1 MGIKSLFVFCLLLC
15 SGYINVYAQQKVAIS
30 GSVVNESGQP
40 LIGATV
46 VESSTSN
53 TILTDQQGHFSLSV
67 SSGNTSLEVSYT
79 GYITAVVPVNNQ
91 SVINVVLKETTS
103 KLDEVVVIGYGTQKK
118 ASLTSAV
125 STLDGDKI
133 TKIPITNISNGLGGR
148 ASGVIALQTSGE
160 PGLDGSNLTIRGI
173 STIGN
178 SSPLLLVDG
187 IPRNFQN
194 LDPNSIE
201 SFTILK
207 DAAATAP
214 YGVAGANGVILVT
227 TKMGQA
233 GKTKVNYNGYFGYQS
248 PTVLWDQ
255 ANGYQVALLQNL
267 GNENVGLGK
276 VYTDEELQYFKD
288 GSKPDLYPPLFDIW
302 GAIMQKP
309 SILTDHSVDVSGGS
323 NKFSYYFNFGYQDQ
337 DGMWRT
343 ANSKRYNFSLGLN
356 GSISPTTKLQL
367 KINGIHKSSH
377 HPPSDQNASISQS
390 TVRLFELIKYAV
402 PQRGPLYYSNG
413 MVGAYAIT
421 TINGS
426 GYRKLNQADMFTQ
439 ISLTQDLP
447 FINGLKIKGEF
458 AFDPTLINDKLWTTP
473 VHHATVDRSQDPYV
487 INDGILGP
495 KTPSLTQTQQI
506 NSNYTYRALLDYNT
520 SFGLHDISFTGVF
533 ESINRKISSSGASRK
548 NFGLF
553 MDEMSMGSSDKADQ
567 DNSGSSS
574 ESSQVGLVYRALY
587 SYNNKYL
594 FEATGRY
601 DGHYY
606 FAPPKRWGFF
616 PAFSA
621 GWRISNEKFIK
632 ENKNLL
638 WINNLKLRLSYGE
651 VGALAGG
658 PYQYLSL
665 YSLRSPGYAFGG
677 AGVLGAFERSEA
689 NPNITWEKAKKTNL
703 GIDMGLWGN
712 LFNISVDYFFEKRSN
727 MLISPDTEVPSE
739 YGIGLGQVNAGIMQN
754 QGFEV
759 EMEINKVLSKK
770 LQIGINGTLTYSR
783 NKLIRVFESSATF
796 DNPNRRITGRP
807 LGTQFGYKE
816 IGYFDVSDFDQD
828 GNLKS
833 GIAFQPWGKVA
844 PGDLR
849 YQDTNGDNVL
859 DVNDYVPIG
868 NPANP
873 GFIYGFTPVVKYGDF
888 SLTVLF
894 QGIANT
900 SRYFSQSAIWP
911 FFNGRGAYVQN
922 FDYWRP
928 DNKDAEFPRIT
939 PTPTVNNQQ
948 TSSKWMYN
956 TSYLRIKSATLA
968 YDLPSSLTK
977 KIGIE
982 NFQVFVSAQNW
993 VTWAGFVGEFYDPES
1008 INGGG
1013 YNYPQQKVIAIG
1025 LHTGF

>member
-125 STLDGDKI
+125 STLGGDKI

-621 GWRISNEKFIK
+621 GWRISNENFIK
-632 ENKNLL
+632 ENENLL

-922 FDYWRP
+922 FDYWRL

>member
-1 MGIKSLFVFCLLLC
+1 MGIKSLVVFCFFLC
-15 SGYINVYAQQKVAIS
+15 SGYINMYAQQKVTIS

-53 TILTDQQGHFSLSV
+53 TILTDQQGHFSLLI
-67 SSGNTSLEVSYT
+67 SSANATLEVSYT
-79 GYITAVVPVNNQ
+79 GYITAFVPLDNQ
-91 SVINVVLKETTS
+91 STINVVLKETTS

-148 ASGVIALQTSGE
+148 ASGVIALQGSGE

-201 SFTILK
+201 SFTVLK

-227 TKMGQA
+227 TKMGHA

-309 SILTDHSVDVSGGS
+309 SILTDHSIDVSGGS

-343 ANSKRYNFSLGLN
+343 ANSKRYNFSLGLT

-367 KINGIHKSSH
+367 KINGIQKSSH

-439 ISLTQDLP
+439 VSLTQDLP

-506 NSNYTYRALLDYNT
+506 NSNYTYRALLDYNR

-533 ESINRKISSSGASRK
+533 ESINRKVSSLGASRK

-567 DNSGSSS
+567 SNSGSSS
-574 ESSQVGLVYRALY
+574 ESSQVGLVYRMLY
-587 SYNNKYL
+587 NYNNKYL

-606 FAPPKRWGFF
+606 FAPSSRWGFF

-632 ENKNLL
+632 ESEGLH

-703 GIDMGLWGN
+703 GIDIGLWGN

-727 MLISPDTEVPSE
+727 MLISPDTKVPSE

-759 EMEINKVLSKK
+759 EMGINKVLSKK
-770 LQIGINGTLTYSR
+770 LQIGINGTVTYSR

-807 LGTQFGYKE
+807 LGTQFGFKE

-859 DVNDYVPIG
+859 DINDYVPIG

-873 GFIYGFTPVVKYGDF
+873 GFIYGFTPVVKYGNF

-928 DNKDAEFPRIT
+928 DNKNAEFPRIT

-968 YDLPSSLTK
+968 YDLPVSLTK

-982 NFQVFVSAQNW
+982 NFQVYVSAQNW
-993 VTWAGFVGEFYDPES
+993 VTWAGFIGEFYDPES

-1025 LHTGF
+1025 LHTDF

>member
-125 STLDGDKI
+125 STLGGDKI

-520 SFGLHDISFTGVF
+520 SFGVHDISFTGVF

-922 FDYWRP
+922 FDYWRL

>member
-1 MGIKSLFVFCLLLC
+1 
-15 SGYINVYAQQKVAIS
+15 
-30 GSVVNESGQP
+30 
-40 LIGATV
+40 
-46 VESSTSN
+46 
-53 TILTDQQGHFSLSV
+53 
-67 SSGNTSLEVSYT
+67 
-79 GYITAVVPVNNQ
+79 
-91 SVINVVLKETTS
+91 
-103 KLDEVVVIGYGTQKK
+103 
-118 ASLTSAV
+118 
-125 STLDGDKI
+125 
-133 TKIPITNISNGLGGR
+133 
-148 ASGVIALQTSGE
+148 
-160 PGLDGSNLTIRGI
+160 
-173 STIGN
+173 
-178 SSPLLLVDG
+178 
-187 IPRNFQN
+187 
-194 LDPNSIE
+194 
-201 SFTILK
+201 
-207 DAAATAP
+207 
-214 YGVAGANGVILVT
+214 
-227 TKMGQA
+227 
-233 GKTKVNYNGYFGYQS
+233 
-248 PTVLWDQ
+248 
-255 ANGYQVALLQNL
+255 
-267 GNENVGLGK
+267 
-276 VYTDEELQYFKD
+276 
-288 GSKPDLYPPLFDIW
+288 
-302 GAIMQKP
+302 
-309 SILTDHSVDVSGGS
+309 
-323 NKFSYYFNFGYQDQ
+323 
-337 DGMWRT
+337 
-343 ANSKRYNFSLGLN
+343 
-356 GSISPTTKLQL
+356 
-367 KINGIHKSSH
+367 
-377 HPPSDQNASISQS
+377 
-390 TVRLFELIKYAV
+390 
-402 PQRGPLYYSNG
+402 

-621 GWRISNEKFIK
+621 GWRISNENFIK
-632 ENKNLL
+632 ENENLL

-922 FDYWRP
+922 FDYWRL

>member
-125 STLDGDKI
+125 STLGGDKI

-868 NPANP
+868 NPASP

-922 FDYWRP
+922 FDYWRL